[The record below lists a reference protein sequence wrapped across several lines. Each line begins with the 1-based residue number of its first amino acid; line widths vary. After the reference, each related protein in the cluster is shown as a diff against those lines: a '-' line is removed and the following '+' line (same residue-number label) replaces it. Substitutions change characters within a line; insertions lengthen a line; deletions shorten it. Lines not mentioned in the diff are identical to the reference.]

1 MQATERRLHHP
12 VAGWFTAWTQLTDVS
27 PPFVSFHH
35 IVRFDGGDELLSD
48 STLRFRDRQEVAES
62 LERAGFAVLEVRD
75 APDRP
80 GLELVFVSRRGSTAR
95 LTSRLDAEDAADAAL
110 ADAAAW
116 WPAPP

>member
-1 MQATERRLHHP
+1 MN
-12 VAGWFTAWTQLTDVS
+12 

-62 LERAGFAVLEVRD
+62 LESAGFAVLEVRD

-80 GLELVFVSRRGSTAR
+80 GLELVFVSRRDPRPGSPR
-95 LTSRLDAEDAADAAL
+95 
-110 ADAAAW
+110 
-116 WPAPP
+116 